1 MHIPKTYLSLHDI
14 TGLKA
19 AAGHALDSSLVLT
32 VDSPHGAMQISL
44 YLRPLL
50 TGDQVRLLA
59 DAMAQVLS
67 AGMRTAE
74 PAAIPPEEKAAYA
87 AENEYWD
94 RLKADLDRGL
104 ITPLTIVK
112 AAE

>member
-1 MHIPKTYLSLHDI
+1 MEI
-14 TGLKA
+14 TLF
-19 AAGHALDSSLVLT
+19 L
-32 VDSPHGAMQISL
+32 Q
-44 YLRPLL
+44 PLL
-50 TGDQVRLLA
+50 TPHQIKALA

-74 PAAIPPEEKAAYA
+74 PAAIAPDEQAAYA

-104 ITPLTIVK
+104 ITPLVIVK